1 MNIKE
6 VAKKLYTEIRYSNL
20 RGLFYHFKF
29 KGSGERLH
37 IGHKCRIKTP
47 SQIHVGNDVIID
59 DYAELLVHDDNGN
72 HATLTLGDH
81 VHISKYNCIGCSFRI
96 TLEDHVRLA
105 PYVHITDRNHTYED
119 VNQPIWKQPIKTQEV
134 FIGRESWL
142 GFGVQIMPGVNIGR
156 HCIIA
161 AGSIVT
167 HNIPDYSVAAGS
179 PAKVVKKYNLD
190 KKVWERI

>member
-1 MNIKE
+1 MNIKKI
-6 VAKKLYTEIRYSNL
+6 AKKVYTEIRYSNL

-29 KGSGERLH
+29 KKSGERLR

-47 SQIHVGNDVIID
+47 SQIQVGSDVIID
-59 DYAELLVHDDNGN
+59 DYAELLVHDDNDN
-72 HATLTLGDH
+72 HAILTLGDH
-81 VHISKYNCIGCSFRI
+81 VHISKYNCIGCSCKI

-134 FIGRESWL
+134 FIGRECWI
-142 GFGVQIMPGVNIGR
+142 GFGAQIMPGVHIGR

-179 PAKVVKKYNLD
+179 PAKVVKNYNLD
-190 KKVWERI
+190 KKTWERI